1 MRFARMP
8 PRPTTPAR
16 VVRKPFPAVVAGA
29 ALVAVLAPGL
39 AAQSTARATRRDRV
53 DQPAVTKPK
62 PAQRAMPAPRPVWPV
77 AGPEPLPGAILPTH
91 RIVAFY
97 GNPFSPRMGILGA
110 LPPDQM
116 LAKLDTEVA
125 AWNAADPATP
135 VIPALQLIVS
145 VAQDKP
151 GRDGMYRARMPDTL
165 IVPRGRRGPTR
176 RRRCFFL
183 DVQVGHSSVA
193 SELQRLLPYLARP
206 NVHLALDPEF
216 AMKDG
221 TAPGQKIGTLDAND
235 VNYAIG
241 VLDSLVTANH
251 LPPKVLI
258 VHRFTRRMLTNAR
271 RIKLDPR
278 VQVVVDM
285 DGWGPRALK
294 EDSYRAYVYAEPV
307 QYTGFKLFYHND
319 TKGGKPLMTPAEVLR
334 LFPAPL
340 YIQYQ

>member
-1 MRFARMP
+1 MRCGRTRPPPAIPGPVARSV
-8 PRPTTPAR
+8 AR
-16 VVRKPFPAVVAGA
+16 AVAA
-29 ALVAVLAPGL
+29 ALVVFGARAL
-39 AAQSTARATRRDRV
+39 AAQAAPPPTPPDRV

-62 PAQRAMPAPRPVWPV
+62 PPARAPEPVWPV
-77 AGPEPLPGAILPTH
+77 DGPEPLPGAILPTH

-97 GNPFSPRMGILGA
+97 GNPFSSRMGILGA

-135 VIPALQLIVS
+135 AIPALQLIVS
-145 VAQDKP
+145 VAQGQP
-151 GRDGMYRARMPDTL
+151 GRDSMYRARMPDSL
-165 IVPRGRRGPTR
+165 IARVDGWAAEKHAL
-176 RRRCFFL
+176 FFL

-193 SELQRLLPYLARP
+193 SEIERLLPYLARP

-216 AMKDG
+216 AMKNG
-221 TAPGQKIGTLDAND
+221 STPGARIGTLDASE

-241 VLDSLVTANH
+241 VLDSLVVANH
-251 LPPKVLI
+251 LPPKVLV
-258 VHRFTRRMLTNAR
+258 VHRFTRRMLTNAH
-271 RIKLDPR
+271 RISLDPR

-285 DGWGPRALK
+285 DGWGPPALK

-319 TKGGKPLMTPAEVLR
+319 TKAGNPLMTPSEVLK

>member
-1 MRFARMP
+1 MAPVARSRAP
-8 PRPTTPAR
+8 L
-16 VVRKPFPAVVAGA
+16 
-29 ALVAVLAPGL
+29 ALVAGTALLALLAPRL
-39 AAQSTARATRRDRV
+39 SAQSATQAARQDRAE
-53 DQPAVTKPK
+53 QPAVARPK
-62 PAQRAMPAPRPVWPV
+62 PAPRAPASQPVWPV
-77 AGPEPLPGAILPTH
+77 DGPAPLPGAILPAH

-145 VAQDKP
+145 VAQGQP
-151 GRDGMYRARMPDTL
+151 GRDSMYRARMPDTL
-165 IVPRGRRGPTR
+165 IARVAGWAQEKNAL
-176 RRRCFFL
+176 FFL

-193 SELQRLLPYLARP
+193 AELQRLLPYLARP
-206 NVHLALDPEF
+206 TVHLALDPEF

-221 TAPGQKIGTLDAND
+221 TAPGQKIGTLDARD

-241 VLDSLVTANH
+241 VLDSLVTANG
-251 LPPKVLI
+251 LPPKILI
-258 VHRFTRRMLTNAR
+258 VHRFTRRMLTNAH

-307 QYTGFKLFYHND
+307 QYTGFKLFYRND
-319 TKGGKPLMTPAEVLR
+319 TKGGNSLMTPAEVLA

>member
-1 MRFARMP
+1 MAHRRGS
-8 PRPTTPAR
+8 
-16 VVRKPFPAVVAGA
+16 AVVAGA
-29 ALVAVLAPGL
+29 VLVALLAPAL
-39 AAQSTARATRRDRV
+39 AAQSAARSPRSERE
-53 DQPAVTKPK
+53 DQPAVVAPK
-62 PAQRAMPAPRPVWPV
+62 PAPRAPAPQPVWPV
-77 AGPEPLPGAILPTH
+77 DGPAPLPGAILPAH

-97 GNPFSPRMGILGA
+97 GNPLSPRMGILGA
-110 LPPDQM
+110 LPPDRM

-145 VAQDKP
+145 VAQGQP
-151 GRDGMYRARMPDTL
+151 GRDSMYRARMPDTL
-165 IVPRGRRGPTR
+165 IARVAGWAQEKNALL
-176 RRRCFFL
+176 FL
-183 DVQVGHSSVA
+183 DVQVGHSSVEK
-193 SELQRLLPYLARP
+193 ELQRLLPYLARP
-206 NVHLALDPEF
+206 TVHLALDPEF

-221 TAPGQKIGTLDAND
+221 STPGQRIGTLDARD

-241 VLDSLVTANH
+241 VLDSLVTAND

-258 VHRFTRRMLTNAR
+258 VHRFTRRMLTNAH

-285 DGWGPRALK
+285 DGWGPRSLK

-307 QYTGFKLFYHND
+307 EYTGFKLFYHND
-319 TKGGKPLMTPAEVLR
+319 TKGGNLLMTPAEVLK

>member
-1 MRFARMP
+1 MAHRRGS
-8 PRPTTPAR
+8 
-16 VVRKPFPAVVAGA
+16 AVVAGA
-29 ALVAVLAPGL
+29 VLVALLAPAL
-39 AAQSTARATRRDRV
+39 AAQSAARSPRSERE
-53 DQPAVTKPK
+53 DQPAVAAPK
-62 PAQRAMPAPRPVWPV
+62 PAPRAPAPQPVWPV
-77 AGPEPLPGAILPTH
+77 DGPAPLPGAILPAH

-97 GNPFSPRMGILGA
+97 GNPLSPRMGILGA
-110 LPPDQM
+110 LPPDRM

-145 VAQDKP
+145 VAQGQP
-151 GRDGMYRARMPDTL
+151 GRDSMYRARMPDTL
-165 IVPRGRRGPTR
+165 IARVAGWAQEKNALL
-176 RRRCFFL
+176 FL
-183 DVQVGHSSVA
+183 DVQVGHSSVEK
-193 SELQRLLPYLARP
+193 ELQRLLPYLARP
-206 NVHLALDPEF
+206 TVHLALDPEF

-221 TAPGQKIGTLDAND
+221 STPGQRIGTLDARD

-241 VLDSLVTANH
+241 VLDSLVTAND

-258 VHRFTRRMLTNAR
+258 VHRFTRRMLTNAH

-285 DGWGPRALK
+285 DGWGPRSLK

-307 QYTGFKLFYHND
+307 EYTGFKLFYHND
-319 TKGGKPLMTPAEVLR
+319 TKGGNLLMTPAEVLK

>member
-1 MRFARMP
+1 MA
-8 PRPTTPAR
+8 PAP
-16 VVRKPFPAVVAGA
+16 VVRKRFRAVMAGA
-29 ALVAVLAPGL
+29 ALLLVQAPGL
-39 AAQSTARATRRDRV
+39 AAQSTSRSTHRADRV

-62 PAQRAMPAPRPVWPV
+62 PVHEAPTGPQPVWPV
-77 AGPEPLPGAILPTH
+77 DGPQALPGAILPAH

-97 GNPFSPRMGILGA
+97 GNPLSPRMGILGA

-145 VAQDKP
+145 VAQDQP
-151 GRDGMYRARMPDTL
+151 GRDSMYRARMPDTL
-165 IVPRGRRGPTR
+165 ITR
-176 RRRCFFL
+176 VAGWADQKKALFFL

-193 SELQRLLPYLARP
+193 AEIERLLPYLARP
-206 NVHLALDPEF
+206 TVHLALDPEF

-221 TAPGQKIGTLDAND
+221 TTPGQKIGTLDASD

-258 VHRFTRRMLTNAR
+258 VHRFTRRMLTNAHG
-271 RIKLDPR
+271 IKLDPR

-285 DGWGPRALK
+285 DGWG
-294 EDSYRAYVYAEPV
+294 
-307 QYTGFKLFYHND
+307 
-319 TKGGKPLMTPAEVLR
+319 
-334 LFPAPL
+334 
-340 YIQYQ
+340 

>member
-1 MRFARMP
+1 MAHRRGS
-8 PRPTTPAR
+8 
-16 VVRKPFPAVVAGA
+16 AVVAGA
-29 ALVAVLAPGL
+29 VLVALLAPAL
-39 AAQSTARATRRDRV
+39 AAQSAARSPRSERE
-53 DQPAVTKPK
+53 DQPAVAAPK
-62 PAQRAMPAPRPVWPV
+62 PAPRAPAPQPVWPV
-77 AGPEPLPGAILPTH
+77 DGPAPLPGAILPAH

-97 GNPFSPRMGILGA
+97 GNPLSPRMGILGA
-110 LPPDQM
+110 LPPDRM

-145 VAQDKP
+145 VAQGQP
-151 GRDGMYRARMPDTL
+151 GRDSMYRARMPDTL
-165 IVPRGRRGPTR
+165 IARVAGWAQEKNALL
-176 RRRCFFL
+176 FL
-183 DVQVGHSSVA
+183 DVQVGHSSV
-193 SELQRLLPYLARP
+193 EKEMQRLLPYLARP
-206 NVHLALDPEF
+206 TVHLALDPEF

-221 TAPGQKIGTLDAND
+221 STPGQRIGTLDARD

-241 VLDSLVTANH
+241 VLDSLVTAND

-258 VHRFTRRMLTNAR
+258 VHRFTRRMLTNAH

-285 DGWGPRALK
+285 DGWGPRSLK

-307 QYTGFKLFYHND
+307 EYTGFKLFYHND
-319 TKGGKPLMTPAEVLR
+319 TKGGNLLMTPAEVLK

>member
-1 MRFARMP
+1 
-8 PRPTTPAR
+8 
-16 VVRKPFPAVVAGA
+16 VV
-29 ALVAVLAPGL
+29 
-39 AAQSTARATRRDRV
+39 
-53 DQPAVTKPK
+53 KPK
-62 PAQRAMPAPRPVWPV
+62 PRPQSPAVPPPVWPV
-77 AGPEPLPGAILPTH
+77 DAPTPLPGAILPTH

-151 GRDGMYRARMPDTL
+151 GRDSMYRARMPDSL
-165 IVPRGRRGPTR
+165 IDQVAGWAAQRNALL
-176 RRRCFFL
+176 FL
-183 DVQVGHSSVA
+183 DVQVGHSTVA
-193 SELQRLLPYLARP
+193 AELQRLLPYLARP
-206 NVHLALDPEF
+206 TVHLALDPEF

-221 TAPGQKIGTLDAND
+221 SAPGRKIGTLDAAD
-235 VNYAIG
+235 VNYAIH
-241 VLDSLVTANH
+241 VLDSLVTAND

-258 VHRFTRRMLTNAR
+258 VHRFTRHMLTHAHQ
-271 RIKLDPR
+271 IQPSPR
-278 VQVVVDM
+278 VQVVVNM
-285 DGWGPRALK
+285 DGWGPPSLK

-307 QYTGFKLFYHND
+307 EYTGFKLFYHND
-319 TKGGKPLMTPAEVLR
+319 TKAGDPLMTPAEILR

>member
-1 MRFARMP
+1 M
-8 PRPTTPAR
+8 
-16 VVRKPFPAVVAGA
+16 GA
-29 ALVAVLAPGL
+29 ALLALLAPRL
-39 AAQSTARATRRDRV
+39 AAQSATRAAPPDRL
-53 DQPAVTKPK
+53 DQPAVAKPK
-62 PAQRAMPAPRPVWPV
+62 PATRVAAATPVWPV
-77 AGPEPLPGAILPTH
+77 DGPEPLPGAILPAH

-97 GNPFSPRMGILGA
+97 GNPFSRRMGILGA

-135 VIPALQLIVS
+135 AVPALQLIVS

-151 GRDGMYRARMPDTL
+151 GRDSMYRARMPDTL
-165 IVPRGRRGPTR
+165 ISRVAGWADQKKAL
-176 RRRCFFL
+176 FFL

-193 SELQRLLPYLARP
+193 SELERLLPYLARP

-216 AMKDG
+216 SMKDG
-221 TAPGQKIGTLDAND
+221 TTPGQKIGTLDASD

-241 VLDSLVTANH
+241 VLDSLVTANN
-251 LPPKVLI
+251 LPPKVLV
-258 VHRFTRRMLTNAR
+258 VHRFTRRMLTNAH

-294 EDSYRAYVYAEPV
+294 EDSYRAYVYADPV

-319 TKGGKPLMTPAEVLR
+319 TKAGNLLMTPTEVLK